1 MMDFSLLEGLRDGV
15 VVIDKDKKI
24 LYANEQAKSFLGR
37 SISPGES
44 CNSLTPIC
52 QDCLMRQVEETKEA
66 IEIYDAELQDK
77 RLIYFSMA
85 PVFQDCKFAGVIEL
99 FRNINEIIPC
109 AEEIANHRELTRV
122 ILNSLVEAV
131 LALDKDG
138 NVIEYNTIAKKI
150 LCWKEGEELKGRNIK
165 ELLNLSLED
174 LLPDGE
180 RTDVW
185 VETPCGKEKA
195 SLLISPLM
203 ERRGYVVSFYIV
215 RSESYTSLKEGFISE
230 TKYPNFKKILDLI
243 TSISDVNVNVLI
255 EGETGTG
262 KSLLARY
269 IHSLSSSRDKPFVT
283 INCSAIPDN
292 LLEAELFGYAKG
304 AFTGAVCNKPGK
316 IEVADGG
323 TLFLDEIGD
332 MPLHLQGKILHL
344 IQHKEFERL
353 GEVKPRKVNVRI
365 IAATNKDLKV
375 LIKKGLFRKDLFYR
389 LNVINIVIPP
399 LRERRE
405 DIPLLVNQLIE
416 KFNKTHNRK
425 IKSIS
430 SEVMKL
436 LLSYDYPGNIRELEN
451 IIERAVITCKG
462 NIIKAINIEER
473 TTKEIE
479 SERVA
484 SDIENEQII
493 KALKEARH
501 NKSLAAKMLGVHR
514 TTLWRKLKVLD
525 YRN

>member
-1 MMDFSLLEGLRDGV
+1 MDFSLLEGLADGV
-15 VVIDKDKKI
+15 IVIDKNKKI
-24 LYANEQAKSFLGR
+24 LYANEQAKRFLGR
-37 SISPGES
+37 NIIPGES

-66 IEIYDAELQDK
+66 VEIYDAQLHDR
-77 RLIYFSMA
+77 RLVYFSMA
-85 PVFQDCKFAGVIEL
+85 PVFQDCKFVGVIEL
-99 FRNINEIIPC
+99 FRNIDEIIPC
-109 AEEIANHRELTRV
+109 AEEIATHRELMGV

-138 NVIEYNTIAKKI
+138 NVIEYNAIAKKI
-150 LCWKEGEELKGRNIK
+150 LCWKQVEELKGRNIK

-174 LLPDGE
+174 LVPDGE
-180 RTDVW
+180 RADVW

-195 SLLISPLM
+195 SLLISPLT
-203 ERRGYVVSFYIV
+203 EGGGYVVSFYII
-215 RSESYTSLKEGFISE
+215 RSDSYTTLKEGFIIE
-230 TKYPNFKKILDLI
+230 TKYPNFQKILDLV
-243 TSISDVNVNVLI
+243 TSIADVNVNILI

-283 INCSAIPDN
+283 INCSSIPDN

-316 IEVADGG
+316 VEIADGG

-353 GEVKPRKVNVRI
+353 GEVKTRKVNIRI
-365 IAATNKDLKV
+365 IAATNKDLQALV
-375 LIKKGLFRKDLFYR
+375 KKGSFRQDLYYR
-389 LNVINIVIPP
+389 LNVVNVKLPA

-405 DIPLLVNQLIE
+405 DIPSLVNQFIE
-416 KFNKTHNRK
+416 KFNKIHNRK
-425 IKSIS
+425 IKGIS

-462 NIIKAINIEER
+462 NLIKAI
-473 TTKEIE
+473 EIE
-479 SERVA
+479 KRADSHWVESEIKTDV
-484 SDIENEQII
+484 II
-493 KALKEARH
+493 KALKEAGY

-514 TTLWRKLKVLD
+514 TTLWRRLKILD
-525 YRN
+525 YHRN

>member
-1 MMDFSLLEGLRDGV
+1 MDFSLLEGLADGV
-15 VVIDKDKKI
+15 IVIDKNKKI
-24 LYANEQAKSFLGR
+24 LYANEKAKSFLSR
-37 SISPGES
+37 KIIPGDP

-52 QDCLMRQVEETKEA
+52 RGCPMRHVEDTKEA
-66 IEIYDAELQDK
+66 IEIYDAQLQDR
-77 RLIYFSMA
+77 RLVYFSMA
-85 PVFQDCKFAGVIEL
+85 PVFQDCKFVGVIEL
-99 FRNINEIIPC
+99 FRNIDEIIPC
-109 AEEIANHRELTRV
+109 AEEIASHKELMGV

-138 NVIEYNTIAKKI
+138 NVIEYNAIAKKI
-150 LCWKEGEELKGRNIK
+150 LCWKEVEELKGRNIK

-174 LLPDGE
+174 LVPDGE
-180 RTDVW
+180 RADVW

-195 SLLISPLM
+195 SLLISPLT
-203 ERRGYVVSFYIV
+203 EGGGYVVSFYII
-215 RSESYTSLKEGFISE
+215 RSDSYTTLKEGFITE
-230 TKYPNFKKILDLI
+230 TKYPNFQKILDLV
-243 TSISDVNVNVLI
+243 TSIADVNVNILI

-292 LLEAELFGYAKG
+292 LLEAELFGYTKG

-316 IEVADGG
+316 VEIADGG

-353 GEVKPRKVNVRI
+353 GEIKPRKVNIRI

-389 LNVINIVIPP
+389 LNIINIPLPP

-405 DIPLLVNQLIE
+405 DIPPLVNHFIE
-416 KFNKTHNRK
+416 KFNKIHNRK

-430 SEVMKL
+430 SEVMKR

-462 NIIKAINIEER
+462 NIIKTINIEER

-479 SERVA
+479 SERVD
-484 SDIENEQII
+484 SDIAKEQIT
-493 KALKEARH
+493 KALKEAGY

-514 TTLWRKLKVLD
+514 TTLWRKLKTLN
-525 YRN
+525 YSN